1 MLSQI
6 GSCYNGAI
14 SEIIL
19 AKTVSQNYAWE
30 RILKHF
36 DRNNKY
42 WIFTKVKSF
51 YSVKYG
57 SSNISPFILS
67 SSLFCFGI
75 FYCFG
80 FNLKKSWRFNQ
91 KVLNGILDIFIL
103 FFNLFEQLFKSDWQ
117 MCLIFFSMWSKW

>member
-36 DRNNKY
+36 DRNK
-42 WIFTKVKSF
+42 K

-57 SSNISPFILS
+57 SSNISSFILS

-75 FYCFG
+75 FYCIG

-103 FFNLFEQLFKSDWQ
+103 FFNLFEQLFKSDW
-117 MCLIFFSMWSKW
+117 